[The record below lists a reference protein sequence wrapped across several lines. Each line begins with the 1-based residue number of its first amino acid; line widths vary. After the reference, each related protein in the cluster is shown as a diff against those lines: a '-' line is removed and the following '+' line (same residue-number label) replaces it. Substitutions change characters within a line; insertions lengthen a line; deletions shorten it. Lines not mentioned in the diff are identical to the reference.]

1 LKFSIYLFDFFLKIA
16 SLVGPENIYLINVG
30 DSRAIIISND
40 GKVLA
45 STKGYYFFIYL
56 NK

>member
-1 LKFSIYLFDFFLKIA
+1 LI
-16 SLVGPENIYLINVG
+16 GPENIYLINVG

-45 STKGYYFFIYL
+45 FTRGLFFFYL
-56 NK
+56 FLK